1 MSNRHC
7 LLAAGIF
14 GALGILMGAFG
25 AHALDPLLA
34 ALDVPEGDFARRG
47 EILEI
52 GVRYQIYHA
61 VALLGL
67 AALMDRRSNAWLSR
81 AALLWVAGTVLFS
94 GSLYG
99 IVFAGIN
106 ALGAITPLG
115 GLTLIAGWVL
125 AGLAA
130 VNGDG
135 RNEDGI

>member
-1 MSNRHC
+1 M
-7 LLAAGIF
+7 
-14 GALGILMGAFG
+14 
-25 AHALDPLLA
+25 
-34 ALDVPEGDFARRG
+34 
-47 EILEI
+47 
-52 GVRYQIYHA
+52 RYQIYHA

-81 AALLWVAGTVLFS
+81 AALLWVVGTVLFS